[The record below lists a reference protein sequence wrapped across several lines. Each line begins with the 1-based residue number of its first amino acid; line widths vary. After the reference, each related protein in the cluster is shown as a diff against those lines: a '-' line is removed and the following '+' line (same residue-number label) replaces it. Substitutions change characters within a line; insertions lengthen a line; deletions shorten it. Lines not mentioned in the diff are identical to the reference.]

1 MESATAVARRHRPRY
16 PDGLSLNGLLDR
28 VHAGRIQLRMLLA
41 FLGLAVLLLGSTWLS
56 PTTRIVGGG
65 VGDPGIFTWSLRW
78 TPFAIGRQISPLFSD
93 YLNYPD
99 GINLMWNTW
108 VPLPGL
114 LLSPLTLAFG
124 PVLSFNVLLTLGFG
138 LSAWSAYLAIL
149 RYVPNHGAAAVGG
162 LVYGFS
168 PAMVAHSHHLNLV
181 LIFLLPWLLV
191 LVEEIVVHQDR
202 SPVWLGVALGLAGA
216 AQVLIGVELF
226 AGALVLGGLLLV
238 ALVAMQAPLAPG
250 RVRYAATAFA
260 VGLVVFAVLA
270 ALPLKEQ
277 VTGPG
282 RVHGDLTE
290 EVRGSSDLLAVGTP
304 SRRSAIAPDAAVRR
318 GDQFAGSREAYLGIP
333 LLLVVAALLVARR
346 SPVVGVGATM
356 LVVSMVLSLGSR
368 LRVGGH
374 PTPVRLPWTAI
385 ESLPLLWNMVPA
397 RFALFTAMFA
407 GLLLAVAVD
416 GLWWGGGWVRRSLA
430 VATALVVLAF
440 LLPAAPLRPSPVVAT
455 PPFFTTSALTK
466 LPRDQVALVVPFP
479 RKGRANQAMRWQ
491 ADAGMWF
498 KMPGGYFAGQG
509 TDGAVREA
517 PPSATSLTLNRI
529 ERGGRPPQLTPALR
543 EELARD
549 FASWRVRSV
558 VLGPMPHRQAMAGF
572 LSDLLGRAPERVAGV
587 ELWASARV
595 APAPATGGSS
605 RPSG

>member
-1 MESATAVARRHRPRY
+1 
-16 PDGLSLNGLLDR
+16 
-28 VHAGRIQLRMLLA
+28 
-41 FLGLAVLLLGSTWLS
+41 
-56 PTTRIVGGG
+56 
-65 VGDPGIFTWSLRW
+65 
-78 TPFAIGRQISPLFSD
+78 
-93 YLNYPD
+93 
-99 GINLMWNTW
+99 
-108 VPLPGL
+108 
-114 LLSPLTLAFG
+114 
-124 PVLSFNVLLTLGFG
+124 
-138 LSAWSAYLAIL
+138 
-149 RYVPNHGAAAVGG
+149 
-162 LVYGFS
+162 
-168 PAMVAHSHHLNLV
+168 
-181 LIFLLPWLLV
+181 
-191 LVEEIVVHQDR
+191 VVHQDR

-226 AGALVLGGLLLV
+226 TGALVLGGLLLV
-238 ALVAMQAPLAPG
+238 ALVAMQVPLAPG
-250 RVRYAATAFA
+250 RVRYATTAFA
-260 VGLVVFAVLA
+260 VSLVVFGLLA
-270 ALPLKEQ
+270 ALPLKAQ

-290 EVRGSSDLLAVGTP
+290 EVRGSSDLLAVVTP
-304 SRRSAIAPDAAVRR
+304 SRRLAIAPDAAVRR

-333 LLLVVAALLVARR
+333 LLLLVAALLVVHR

-416 GLWWGGGWVRRSLA
+416 GLWWGGGRLRRSLA

-440 LLPAAPLRPSPVVAT
+440 LVPAAPLRPSPVVAT
-455 PPFFTTSALTK
+455 PPFFTTSALTR

-509 TDGAVREA
+509 ADGAVREA
-517 PPSATSLTLNRI
+517 PPSTTSLALNRI
-529 ERGGRPPQLTPALR
+529 ERGAHPPRLTPALR

-549 FASWRVRSV
+549 FARWRVRSV
-558 VLGPMPHRQAMAGF
+558 VLGPTPHRQVMAGF

-587 ELWASARV
+587 ELWANARV
-595 APAPATGGSS
+595 APTTAGSI
-605 RPSG
+605 RESG

>member
-1 MESATAVARRHRPRY
+1 MESATAVAGRQRSRFLDGRPV
-16 PDGLSLNGLLDR
+16 SGLLDR
-28 VHAGRIQLRMLLA
+28 LHAGRVQLRMLVA
-41 FLGLAVLLLGSTWLS
+41 FLGLAVLALGSTWLS
-56 PTTRIVGGG
+56 PTTRILGGG

-93 YLNYPD
+93 YLNHPD

-124 PVLSFNVLLTLGFG
+124 PVLTFNVLLTLGYG

-168 PAMVAHSHHLNLV
+168 PAMVAHSHHLNLI
-181 LIFLLPWLLV
+181 LIFLLPWLLI

-202 SPVWLGVALGLAGA
+202 SPVWLGAALGLAGA

-238 ALVAMQAPLAPG
+238 ALAAVRAPLEPG
-250 RVRYAATAFA
+250 RVRYAATAFT
-260 VGLVVFAVLA
+260 VSLVIFGVLV

-277 VTGPG
+277 VAGPG
-282 RVHGDLTE
+282 RVHGDITE
-290 EVRGSSDLLAVGTP
+290 EVRGSSDLLAVVTP

-318 GDQFAGSREAYLGIP
+318 GDRFAGSREAYLGIP
-333 LLLVVAALLVARR
+333 LLLVVAALLVLHR
-346 SPVVGVGATM
+346 SPVVGVCATM
-356 LVVSMVLSLGSR
+356 LVVSLVLSLGSR

-385 ESLPLLWNMVPA
+385 ESLPLLRNMVPA
-397 RFALFTAMFA
+397 RFALFTALFA

-416 GLWWGGGWVRRSLA
+416 GLWWGGGWWRRSLA
-430 VATALVVLAF
+430 VATALVTLAF
-440 LLPAAPLRPSPVVAT
+440 LAPAAPLRPSPVLAT
-455 PPFFTTSALTK
+455 PAFFTTSAVAA
-466 LPRDQVALVVPFP
+466 LPRDEVALVVPFP
-479 RKGRANQAMRWQ
+479 RKGRANQAMLWQ
-491 ADAGMWF
+491 TEAGMWF
-498 KMPGGYFAGQG
+498 KMPGGYFVGQG
-509 TDGAVREA
+509 PNGAAVREA
-517 PPSATSLTLNRI
+517 PPSTTSLALARI
-529 ERGGRPPQLTPALR
+529 ERGGRPPALTPALR
-543 EELARD
+543 EGMARD
-549 FASWRVRSV
+549 FARWRVRSV
-558 VLGPMPHRQAMAGF
+558 VLGPMPHRRAMAGF

-587 ELWASARV
+587 ELWANVSTLAVRQRGR
-595 APAPATGGSS
+595 TGG
-605 RPSG
+605 RT